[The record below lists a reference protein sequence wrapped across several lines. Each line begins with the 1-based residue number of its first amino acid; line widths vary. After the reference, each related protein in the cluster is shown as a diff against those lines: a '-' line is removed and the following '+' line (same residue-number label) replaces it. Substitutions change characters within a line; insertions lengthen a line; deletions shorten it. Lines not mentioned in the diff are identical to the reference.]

1 MTGDKLEFFTQ
12 TKGDTVAEEKLE
24 TRKEF
29 EELVNMQPKELT
41 EWLET
46 DESKSVGQD
55 SGDGEAIGHKSGE
68 RIVAIKRKHVDDYSD
83 NDYEHMERVI
93 SYIKRHSA
101 QGPEDDVKESRWRY
115 SLMNWGHDPCKEEGA
130 DC

>member
-1 MTGDKLEFFTQ
+1 MAD
-12 TKGDTVAEEKLE
+12 DKLE
-24 TRKEF
+24 TRKTF
-29 EELVNMQPKELT
+29 EKLVNMQPKELAD
-41 EWLET
+41 WLET

-68 RIVAIKRKHVDDYSD
+68 RIVDIKRKAVDDYGD
-83 NDYEHMERVI
+83 DDYEHMERVI
-93 SYIKRHSA
+93 SYVKRHSA

-115 SLMNWGHDPCKEEGA
+115 SLMNWGHDPCKEGGA